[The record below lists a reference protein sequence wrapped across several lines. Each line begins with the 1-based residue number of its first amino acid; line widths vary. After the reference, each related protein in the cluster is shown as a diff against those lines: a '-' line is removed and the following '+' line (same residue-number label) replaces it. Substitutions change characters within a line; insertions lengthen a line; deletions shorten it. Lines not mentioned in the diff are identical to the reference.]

1 MPQLEIDE
9 IEIQSRRA
17 FFNLTDQDLERL
29 ANLKGFA
36 ERHMD
41 DIVKGF
47 YELILA
53 HPETRGLIL
62 DDDTM
67 VRMERMQRDYFLTLF
82 EGRVDQDY
90 VARRLLVGV
99 VHERIGMA
107 PKWYIGAYRRY
118 LELLL
123 DRILADITDL
133 EEARLA
139 FQSAQKLIGFDMS
152 LAIDAYIAATHA
164 TLGRH
169 QAEIRQ
175 LSTPV
180 IRVHD
185 HILLLPLV
193 GAVDSLR
200 AQQVMEAVLV
210 RVIEDKALVIIIDI
224 AGVPMVDA
232 SVADHLIR
240 TTAAVRL
247 VGAHTILT
255 GISPEVARTI
265 VRIGVDITTMHTLSR
280 LADGIELALSMVG
293 KAVTSVD
300 TGPALRPRGH

>member
-1 MPQLEIDE
+1 MAQAEIDE

-29 ANLKGFA
+29 AKLKGFA

-41 DIVKGF
+41 SIVAGF
-47 YELILA
+47 YELLLA
-53 HPETRGLIL
+53 HPETRHFIP
-62 DDDTM
+62 DAETM
-67 VRMERMQRDYFLTLF
+67 TRMERLQRDYFLTLF
-82 EGRVDQDY
+82 DGRCDREYIQQ
-90 VARRLLVGV
+90 RLRVGT
-99 VHERIGMA
+99 VHERLGMA

-123 DRILADITDL
+123 DRMLTDIEDP

-152 LAIDAYIAATHA
+152 LAIDAYISATHA

-169 QAEIRQ
+169 QAEIRE

-185 HILLLPLV
+185 NILLLPLI
-193 GAVDSLR
+193 GAVDSQR
-200 AQQVMEAVLV
+200 AQQVMEAVLI
-210 RVIEDKALVIIIDI
+210 RVIEDKARVIIIDI

-293 KAVTSVD
+293 KAVTAV
-300 TGPALRPRGH
+300 TATRY

>member
-1 MPQLEIDE
+1 MAQVEIDE
-9 IEIQSRRA
+9 AEIQSRRA
-17 FFNLTDQDLERL
+17 FFNVTDQDLARL
-29 ANLKGFA
+29 ASLKGFA

-47 YELILA
+47 YELLLA
-53 HPETRGLIL
+53 HAETRHFIP
-62 DDDTM
+62 DDVTM
-67 VRMERMQRDYFLTLF
+67 QRMERLQRDYFLTLF
-82 EGRVDQDY
+82 EGRCDRDY
-90 VARRLLVGV
+90 VERRLRVGA
-99 VHERIGMA
+99 VHEQIGMA

-123 DRILADITDL
+123 DRMLADIPDL

-139 FQSAQKLIGFDMS
+139 FQSVQKLVGFDMS
-152 LAIDAYIAATHA
+152 LAMDAYISATHA

-169 QAEIRQ
+169 QAEIRE

-185 HILLLPLV
+185 NVLLLPLI
-193 GAVDSLR
+193 GAVDSQR
-200 AQQVMEAVLV
+200 AQQVMEAVLE
-210 RVIEDKALVIIIDI
+210 RVIEDQAQVVIIDI

-247 VGAHTILT
+247 LGAHTILT

-265 VRIGVDITTMHTLSR
+265 IRIGVDITTMHTLSR
-280 LADGIELALSMVG
+280 LADGISLALSMVG
-293 KAVTSVD
+293 RVVTTVN
-300 TGPALRPRGH
+300 TTRR

>member
-1 MPQLEIDE
+1 MAQVEIDE
-9 IEIQSRRA
+9 LEIQNRRA

-29 ANLKGFA
+29 AKLQGFA

-41 DIVKGF
+41 DVVKGF
-47 YELILA
+47 YELLLA
-53 HPETRGLIL
+53 HPETRSFIP
-62 DDDTM
+62 DAETM
-67 VRMERMQRDYFLTLF
+67 ARMESLQRDYFLTLF
-82 EGRVDQDY
+82 DGRCDREYIQQ
-90 VARRLLVGV
+90 RLRVGS
-99 VHERIGMA
+99 VHERLGMA

-118 LELLL
+118 LELIL
-123 DRILADITDL
+123 DRLFADHADP

-139 FQSAQKLIGFDMS
+139 FQSVQKLVSFDMS
-152 LAIDAYIAATHA
+152 LAIDAYIDATHA

-169 QAEIRQ
+169 QDEIRE

-185 HILLLPLV
+185 NILLLPLV

-200 AQQVMEAVLV
+200 AQQVMEAVLL
-210 RVIEDKALVIIIDI
+210 RVIEDQACVIIIDI

-247 VGAHTILT
+247 LGAHTILT

-293 KAVTSVD
+293 KAVTTV
-300 TGPALRPRGH
+300 TTPRR

>member
-1 MPQLEIDE
+1 MAQLELDE
-9 IEIQSRRA
+9 SEIQHRRA
-17 FFNLTDQDLERL
+17 FFGITDEDLARL
-29 ANLKGFA
+29 AGLKGFA
-36 ERHMD
+36 ARHMD

-47 YELILA
+47 YELLLA
-53 HPETRGLIL
+53 HPETRSFIP
-62 DDDTM
+62 DAETM
-67 VRMERMQRDYFLTLF
+67 AKMESLQRDYFLTLF
-82 EGRVDQDY
+82 EGRCDSDY
-90 VARRLLVGV
+90 VKRRLLVGA

-123 DRILADITDL
+123 DRLFADLADPA
-133 EEARLA
+133 EARLA
-139 FQSAQKLIGFDMS
+139 FQSAQKLICFDMA
-152 LAIDAYIAATHA
+152 LAIDAYLAASHA

-169 QAEIRQ
+169 QEEIRE

-185 HILLLPLV
+185 NVLLLPLV

-210 RVIEDKALVIIIDI
+210 RVIEDQARVVIIDI

-280 LADGIELALSMVG
+280 LADGIALALSMVG
-293 KAVTSVD
+293 KAVT
-300 TGPALRPRGH
+300 TLEPTRR